1 MKRKHLTF
9 HAVIGMVMAFAGLLF
24 VSCEDENLTTTTT
37 TTTTDSATVVPSGR
51 TVWATSVPDYSIRF
65 TMLDSNWVHCDVHN
79 ESDYM
84 FFFSDNCDYK
94 YEWYDGQN
102 DVISIVLKMDST
114 GVLTDVGGNE
124 IYIIDRISQDS
135 IAMRYGGVQP
145 DEPCQWC
152 VDDFYLHKIQ

>member
-9 HAVIGMVMAFAGLLF
+9 HAVIGMVMAFTGLLF

-37 TTTTDSATVVPSGR
+37 TTTTDSATLVPSGR

-79 ESDYM
+79 ESDYT

-94 YEWYDGQN
+94 YEWYDGR
-102 DVISIVLKMDST
+102 DDEISIVLQKD
-114 GVLTDVGGNE
+114 GDGALTNIYWDE
-124 IYIIDRISQDS
+124 LYIIDRISQDS
-135 IAMRYGGVQP
+135 IVLTFGGTELH
-145 DEPCQWC
+145 EPCEWC
-152 VDDFYLHKIQ
+152 VKNFYLHRVH